1 MSSVCVKSNIKV
13 LLYFI
18 MFTFEVLWKRFSL
31 QIDIFYFLCVS
42 HTKLYQIKYEK
53 MKQKVANNK
62 DI

>member
-1 MSSVCVKSNIKV
+1 
-13 LLYFI
+13 
-18 MFTFEVLWKRFSL
+18 MFTFEVLWKLFSL

-42 HTKLYQIKYEK
+42 HTELYQIKYEK

>member
-1 MSSVCVKSNIKV
+1 
-13 LLYFI
+13 